1 MKFHEL
7 IKSNEWLSIEL
18 TFLKLYPD
26 QQESI
31 ENYRLVYEA
40 LKFLQPVY
48 SEIKIALYQYY
59 YNDGQPSVVDV
70 SGINPNPK
78 PQDLTNGLA
87 IEFTSWDQ
95 WLGMDIAPLTL
106 KEFTEI
112 EIICHC
118 LNEMTFAGF
127 EEEKIQAEFHKL
139 KSIVDEYKALTP
151 EEKAKQNINL
161 NELKKRIR
169 EDKSDSHERH
179 KII

>member
-26 QQESI
+26 QQGSI

-48 SEIKIALYQYY
+48 SDIKIVLYQYY
-59 YNDGQPSVVDV
+59 DDDGNPSVVDV
-70 SGINPNPK
+70 SGINPNPE
-78 PQDLTNGLA
+78 PEDINDALA
-87 IEFTSWDQ
+87 LEFTTWDK
-95 WLGMDIAPLTL
+95 WLGMDISPLTL

-118 LNEMTFAGF
+118 LDEMTYAGF
-127 EEEKIQAEFHKL
+127 EEEEIQAEFDKL
-139 KSIVDEYKALTP
+139 KSIVDEYKALSP
-151 EEKAKQNINL
+151 EEKVKQTISL
-161 NELKKRIR
+161 DELKKRISD
-169 EDKSDSHERH
+169 DKSDNDE
-179 KII
+179 

>member
-18 TFLKLYPD
+18 TFSKLYPD
-26 QQESI
+26 QVASI

-48 SEIKIALYQYY
+48 SDIEIVLYQYY
-59 YNDGQPSVVDV
+59 DDDGQPSVVDV
-70 SGINPNPK
+70 SGINPTPEPDDITK
-78 PQDLTNGLA
+78 GLA
-87 IEFTSWDQ
+87 LEFTTWDK
-95 WLGMDIAPLTL
+95 WLGMDIKPLTL

-118 LNEMTFAGF
+118 LDEMTYAGF
-127 EEEKIQAEFHKL
+127 EQEEIQAEFDKL

-151 EEKAKQNINL
+151 EEKAKQTISL
-161 NELKKRIR
+161 DELKKKIS
-169 EDKSDSHERH
+169 DKNLNSDE
-179 KII
+179 